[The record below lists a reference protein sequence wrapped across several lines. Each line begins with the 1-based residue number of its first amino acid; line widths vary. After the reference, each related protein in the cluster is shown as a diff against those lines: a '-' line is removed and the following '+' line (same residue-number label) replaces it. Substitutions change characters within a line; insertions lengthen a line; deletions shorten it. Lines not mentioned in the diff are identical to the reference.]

1 MELHGTRIPGVIR
14 IILLHLKKIFPF
26 FFLVTLP
33 GFAAAQKTSI
43 SGQLYWHSP
52 QASDVGHTAIYNGV
66 PLEIFI
72 HALTTMAEVDVKD
85 GIINKIYTPV
95 ISRFFC
101 KRNGSFKTK
110 IQPGEY
116 SVFVKYQNGFYGN
129 IQDRMGNISPAI
141 ITAKRNAWITI
152 TINYATYR

>member
-1 MELHGTRIPGVIR
+1 MELHCTRIPGVIR
-14 IILLHLKKIFPF
+14 IIFLHLKKIVQFL
-26 FFLVTLP
+26 FLVTLP
-33 GFAAAQKTSI
+33 GFTAAQKTSI
-43 SGQLYWHSP
+43 SGQLYWHAAQVSEL
-52 QASDVGHTAIYNGV
+52 GNTAIYNGV

-110 IQPGEY
+110 IPPGEY

-129 IQDRMGNISPAI
+129 IQDRVGNISPAI

-152 TINYATYR
+152 TINYSAYR